1 MDEVNV
7 YLALNAASLLKERRM
22 KEEEEIKK
30 LQQKTKRK

>member
-7 YLALNAASLLKERRM
+7 YLCLNAASLLKERRM

-30 LQQKTKRK
+30 MQNKMKRK